1 MSISF
6 GEIPADNLVPM
17 FMTEFDNSNAAKG
30 GAMPWKNLLIGQALS
45 ANSANT
51 GTLKLITSDEQ
62 ADALYGAGSQ
72 IARMIRAF
80 RKNTRNSELWALAV
94 ADGSTAAE
102 GSIAVSFAGS
112 ATVAPMYGAIRLM
125 IGGQSVA
132 ASLHLGLGLD
142 EDMAD
147 IGGLVVVIVVGQEY
161 DHGGAAAINENQQL
175 PVTAEASSATVTL
188 TAKNGGTC
196 GQGIDIRYNHYQGQE
211 LPQGVQLAITAMTGG
226 GSDTSYVTA
235 NVANIIRGTWFNA
248 IVAGSDDATNVAE
261 IKRILDDRWTATVQ
275 QTGVL
280 FFSLNGCSVTEG
292 SSTVDYGTASLDA
305 LVERGGDLNSQVI
318 CLPSLP
324 ETPTPGFEVAAAV
337 LGCVAPKALNDPAQ
351 PLSNW
356 AVAGIVAPRET
367 DREDLE
373 GNNLLLKAGCA
384 LLTCGNDGTV
394 YLKRMVTTYKTNPA
408 GAKDTSYQQLEKV
421 FTLSFLR
428 WDWNNYL
435 AGRYPHAKLAD
446 DGTDFGPGQ
455 VIMTPKLG
463 EAELLGRYE
472 YWISKGLVQDYATFK
487 ANLVVARDPDDDTA
501 LQFLIPADL
510 IDQFFIGKSKI
521 QFK

>member
-6 GEIPADNLVPM
+6 SEIPADNLVPM

-94 ADGSTAAE
+94 ADGTTAAE

-112 ATVAPMYGAIRLM
+112 ATVAPKSGAIRLM

-132 ASLHLGLGLD
+132 AD
-142 EDMAD
+142 
-147 IGGLVVVIVVGQEY
+147 VVAGKAAAEVATAI
-161 DHGGAAAINENQQL
+161 AAAINENQQL

-211 LPQGVQLAITAMTGG
+211 LPQGVQLTITAMTGG

-305 LVERGGDLNSQVI
+305 LMERGGDMNSQVI

>member
-6 GEIPADNLVPM
+6 SEIPADNLVPM

-94 ADGSTAAE
+94 ADGTTAAE

-112 ATVAPMYGAIRLM
+112 ATVAPKSGAIRLM

-132 ASLHLGLGLD
+132 AD
-142 EDMAD
+142 VVAD
-147 IGGLVVVIVVGQEY
+147 KTAAEVATAI
-161 DHGGAAAINENQQL
+161 AAAIKENQQL

-248 IVAGSDDATNVAE
+248 IVVGSDDATNVAE

-275 QTGVL
+275 QTGVV
-280 FFSLNGCSVTEG
+280 FFVPNELNTNDSLAGLDD
-292 SSTVDYGTASLDA
+292 DYD
-305 LVERGGDLNSQVI
+305 SQVVVI
-318 CLPSLP
+318 PALPK
-324 ETPTPGFEVAAAV
+324 TPTPGFEVAAAV
-337 LGCVAPKALNDPAQ
+337 LGCISPKALNDPAQ

-356 AVAGIVAPRET
+356 PVAGIVAPRET
-367 DREDLE
+367 DRNSLE
-373 GNNLLLKAGCA
+373 ENNRLLKAGLA

-394 YLKRMVTTYKTNPA
+394 YLKRVVTTYKHNAA

-487 ANLVVARDPDDDTA
+487 ENLVVARDPDDDTA

>member
-1 MSISF
+1 MNISF
-6 GEIPADNLVPM
+6 SEIPADNLVPM

-30 GAMPWKNLLIGQALS
+30 GAMPWKNLLIGQAVQAYDPETRTES
-45 ANSANT
+45 FRPKSDNT

-102 GSIAVSFAGS
+102 GEIVVSFAGS
-112 ATVAPMYGAIRLM
+112 ASVAPKSGAIRLM

-132 ASLHLGLGLD
+132 AD
-142 EDMAD
+142 
-147 IGGLVVVIVVGQEY
+147 VVAGKTAAEVATAI
-161 DHGGAAAINENQQL
+161 AAAINENQQL
-175 PVTAEASSATVTL
+175 PVVAEASSATVTL

-280 FFSLNGCSVTEG
+280 FFSLNGCSVTSG
-292 SSTVDYGTASLDA
+292 GDTTDYGTASLDA
-305 LVERGGDLNSQVI
+305 LMERGGDLNSQVV

>member
-1 MSISF
+1 MNISF

-30 GAMPWKNLLIGQALS
+30 GAMPWKNLLIGQAVQAYNPETRTES
-45 ANSANT
+45 FRPKSDNT

-80 RKNTRNSELWALAV
+80 RKNTRNSELWTLAV
-94 ADGSTAAE
+94 ADGTTAAE

-112 ATVAPMYGAIRLM
+112 ATVAPKSGAIRLM

-132 ASLHLGLGLD
+132 AD
-142 EDMAD
+142 
-147 IGGLVVVIVVGQEY
+147 VVAGKTAAEVATAI
-161 DHGGAAAINENQQL
+161 AAAINENQQL

-211 LPQGVQLAITAMTGG
+211 LPQGVQLTITAMTGG

-280 FFSLNGCSVTEG
+280 FFSLNGCSVTSG
-292 SSTVDYGTASLDA
+292 GDTTDYGTASLGA
-305 LVERGGDLNSQVI
+305 LMERGGDLNSQVV

>member
-94 ADGSTAAE
+94 ADGTTAAE

-112 ATVAPMYGAIRLM
+112 AAVAPKSGAIRLM

-132 ASLHLGLGLD
+132 AD
-142 EDMAD
+142 
-147 IGGLVVVIVVGQEY
+147 VVAGKTAAEVAAAI
-161 DHGGAAAINENQQL
+161 AAAINENQQL
-175 PVTAEASSATVTL
+175 LVTAEASSAAVTL

-248 IVAGSDDATNVAE
+248 IVSGSDDATNVAE

-280 FFSLNGCSVTEG
+280 FFSLNGCSVTE
-292 SSTVDYGTASLDA
+292 SDDTTDYGTASLDA
-305 LVERGGDLNSQVI
+305 LVERGGNLNSQVV

>member
-6 GEIPADNLVPM
+6 SEIPADNLVPM

-94 ADGSTAAE
+94 ADGTTAAT
-102 GSIAVSFAGS
+102 GSIAVSFSGS
-112 ATVAPMYGAIRLM
+112 ASVAPKSGAIRLM
-125 IGGQSVA
+125 IGGQSVN
-132 ASLHLGLGLD
+132 
-142 EDMAD
+142 AD
-147 IGGLVVVIVVGQEY
+147 VVAGKTAVEVATAIVE
-161 DHGGAAAINENQQL
+161 AINSNSQL
-175 PVTAEASSATVTL
+175 PVTANNIVIVPGNTEDEDATNDEDTPTATATVTL

-248 IVAGSDDATNVAE
+248 IVVGSDDATNVAE

-275 QTGVL
+275 QTGVV
-280 FFSLNGCSVTEG
+280 FFVPNELNTNDSLAGLDD
-292 SSTVDYGTASLDA
+292 DYD
-305 LVERGGDLNSQVI
+305 SQVVVI
-318 CLPSLP
+318 PALPK
-324 ETPTPGFEVAAAV
+324 TPTPGFEVAAAV
-337 LGCVAPKALNDPAQ
+337 LGCISPKALNDPAQ

-356 AVAGIVAPRET
+356 PVAGIVAPRET
-367 DREDLE
+367 DRNSLE
-373 GNNLLLKAGCA
+373 ENNRLLKAGLA

-394 YLKRMVTTYKTNPA
+394 YLKRVVTTYKHNAA

>member
-1 MSISF
+1 
-6 GEIPADNLVPM
+6 
-17 FMTEFDNSNAAKG
+17 
-30 GAMPWKNLLIGQALS
+30 
-45 ANSANT
+45 
-51 GTLKLITSDEQ
+51 
-62 ADALYGAGSQ
+62 
-72 IARMIRAF
+72 
-80 RKNTRNSELWALAV
+80 
-94 ADGSTAAE
+94 
-102 GSIAVSFAGS
+102 
-112 ATVAPMYGAIRLM
+112 
-125 IGGQSVA
+125 
-132 ASLHLGLGLD
+132 
-142 EDMAD
+142 
-147 IGGLVVVIVVGQEY
+147 
-161 DHGGAAAINENQQL
+161 
-175 PVTAEASSATVTL
+175 
-188 TAKNGGTC
+188 
-196 GQGIDIRYNHYQGQE
+196 
-211 LPQGVQLAITAMTGG
+211 
-226 GSDTSYVTA
+226 VTA

-248 IVAGSDDATNVAE
+248 IVAGSDDVANVAY
-261 IKRILDDRWTATVQ
+261 IKGLLDDRWQATVQ
-275 QTGVL
+275 QTGVM
-280 FFSLNGCSVTEG
+280 FFSLNGCV
-292 SSTVDYGTASLDA
+292 VDGDPDVYYGTASLDA
-305 LVERGGDLNSQVI
+305 LKTRGNALDSQVVV
-318 CLPSLP
+318 LPSLP

-337 LGCVAPKALNDPAQ
+337 LGCIAPKALNDPAQ

>member
-94 ADGSTAAE
+94 ADGTTAAE

-112 ATVAPMYGAIRLM
+112 AAVAPKSGAIRLM

-132 ASLHLGLGLD
+132 AD
-142 EDMAD
+142 
-147 IGGLVVVIVVGQEY
+147 VVAGKTAAEVAAAI
-161 DHGGAAAINENQQL
+161 AAAINENQQL
-175 PVTAEASSATVTL
+175 PVVAEASSSTVTL

-280 FFSLNGCSVTEG
+280 FFSLNGCSVTISDG
-292 SSTVDYGTASLDA
+292 TTDYGTASLDA
-305 LVERGGDLNSQVI
+305 LMERGGDLNSQVV

-337 LGCVAPKALNDPAQ
+337 LGCVSPKALNDPAQ

-408 GAKDTSYQQLEKV
+408 GAKDASYQQLEKV

-472 YWISKGLVQDYATFK
+472 YWISKGLVQDYAAFK

>member
-6 GEIPADNLVPM
+6 SEIPADNLVPM

-45 ANSANT
+45 GNTNT
-51 GTLKLITSDEQ
+51 GTLKQITSDEQ

-94 ADGSTAAE
+94 ADGTTAAE
-102 GSIAVSFAGS
+102 GSIAVSFSGS
-112 ATVAPMYGAIRLM
+112 ASVAPKSGAIRLM
-125 IGGQSVA
+125 IGGQSVN
-132 ASLHLGLGLD
+132 
-142 EDMAD
+142 AD
-147 IGGLVVVIVVGQEY
+147 VVAGKTAIQVATAIVE
-161 DHGGAAAINENQQL
+161 AINANPQL
-175 PVTAEASSATVTL
+175 PVTADNIVSTSPTATVTL

-211 LPQGVQLAITAMTGG
+211 LPDGVVLTVTNMNGG
-226 GSDTSYVTA
+226 GSDTSYETA
-235 NVANIIRGTWFNA
+235 GIGTIIRGTWFNA
-248 IVAGSDDATNVAE
+248 IVSGSDDTANVAY
-261 IKRILDDRWTATVQ
+261 IKGLLDDRWQATVQ

-280 FFSLNGCSVTEG
+280 FFSLNGCV
-292 SSTVDYGTASLDA
+292 VDGNPDTYYGTASLDA
-305 LVERGGDLNSQVI
+305 LKTRGNALNSQVI
-318 CLPSLP
+318 VLPSLP

-356 AVAGIVAPRET
+356 PVAGIVAPRET

-373 GNNLLLKAGCA
+373 GNNALLKAGCA

-394 YLKRMVTTYKTNPA
+394 YLKRTVTTYKQNPA

-487 ANLVVARDPDDDTA
+487 ANLVVVRDPDDDTA

-510 IDQFFIGKSKI
+510 IDQFVIGKSKI

>member
-6 GEIPADNLVPM
+6 NEIPADNLVPM

-30 GAMPWKNLLIGQALS
+30 GAMPWKNLLVGQALS
-45 ANSANT
+45 GNANT
-51 GTLKLITSDEQ
+51 GTLKQITSDEQ
-62 ADALYGAGSQ
+62 ADALYGVGSQ

-94 ADGSTAAE
+94 ADGTTAAE
-102 GSIAVSFAGS
+102 GSIAVSFSGS
-112 ATVAPMYGAIRLM
+112 ASVAPKSGAIRLM
-125 IGGQSVA
+125 IGGQSVN
-132 ASLHLGLGLD
+132 
-142 EDMAD
+142 AD
-147 IGGLVVVIVVGQEY
+147 VVAGKTAIQVATAIVE
-161 DHGGAAAINENQQL
+161 AINANPQL
-175 PVTAEASSATVTL
+175 PVTADNIVSTSPTATVTL

-211 LPQGVQLAITAMTGG
+211 LPDGVVLTVTNMNGG
-226 GSDTSYVTA
+226 GSDTSYETA
-235 NVANIIRGTWFNA
+235 GVGTIIRGTWFNA
-248 IVAGSDDATNVAE
+248 IVAGSDDTANVAYL
-261 IKRILDDRWTATVQ
+261 KSLLDDRWQATVQ

-280 FFSLNGCSVTEG
+280 FFSLNGCV
-292 SSTVDYGTASLDA
+292 VDGDPDVYYGTASLDA
-305 LVERGGDLNSQVI
+305 LKTRGNALNSQVVV
-318 CLPSLP
+318 LPSLP

-337 LGCVAPKALNDPAQ
+337 LGCIAPKALNDPAQ

-356 AVAGIVAPRET
+356 PVAGIVAPRET

-373 GNNLLLKAGCA
+373 GNNTLLKAGCA

-394 YLKRMVTTYKTNPA
+394 YLKRVVTTYKQNPA

-435 AGRYPHAKLAD
+435 ASRYPHAKLAD

-487 ANLVVARDPDDDTA
+487 ANLVVVRDPDDDTA

>member
-6 GEIPADNLVPM
+6 SEIPADNLVPM

-45 ANSANT
+45 GNTNT
-51 GTLKLITSDEQ
+51 GTLKQITSDEQ

-94 ADGSTAAE
+94 ADGTTAAE
-102 GSIAVSFAGS
+102 GSIAVSFSGS
-112 ATVAPMYGAIRLM
+112 ASVAPKSGAIRLM
-125 IGGQSVA
+125 IGGQSVN
-132 ASLHLGLGLD
+132 
-142 EDMAD
+142 AD
-147 IGGLVVVIVVGQEY
+147 VVAGKTAIQVATAIV
-161 DHGGAAAINENQQL
+161 DAINANPQL
-175 PVTAEASSATVTL
+175 PVTANNIVSTSPTATVTL

-211 LPQGVQLAITAMTGG
+211 LPDGVVLTVVNMNGG
-226 GSDTSYVTA
+226 GTDTSYETA
-235 NVANIIRGTWFNA
+235 GVGTIIRGTWFNA
-248 IVAGSDDATNVAE
+248 IVAGSDDVANVAY
-261 IKRILDDRWTATVQ
+261 IKGLLDDRWQATVQ

-280 FFSLNGCSVTEG
+280 FFSLNGCV
-292 SSTVDYGTASLDA
+292 VDDDPDVYYGTASLDA
-305 LVERGGDLNSQVI
+305 LKTRGNALNSQVI
-318 CLPSLP
+318 VLPSLP

-337 LGCVAPKALNDPAQ
+337 LGCIAPKALNDPAQ

-356 AVAGIVAPRET
+356 PVAGIVAPRET

-373 GNNLLLKAGCA
+373 GNNALLKAGCA

-394 YLKRMVTTYKTNPA
+394 YLKRTVTTYKQNPS

-487 ANLVVARDPDDDTA
+487 ANLVVVRDPDDDTA

>member
-30 GAMPWKNLLIGQALS
+30 GAMPWKNLLIGQAVQAYNPETRTES
-45 ANSANT
+45 FRPKSDNT

-102 GSIAVSFAGS
+102 GEIAVSFAGS
-112 ATVAPMYGAIRLM
+112 ATVAPKSGAIRLM

-132 ASLHLGLGLD
+132 AD
-142 EDMAD
+142 
-147 IGGLVVVIVVGQEY
+147 VVAGKTAAEVATAI
-161 DHGGAAAINENQQL
+161 AAAINENQQL
-175 PVTAEASSATVTL
+175 PVVAEASSATVTL
-188 TAKNGGTC
+188 TAKNGGIC

-280 FFSLNGCSVTEG
+280 FFSLNGCSVTSG
-292 SSTVDYGTASLDA
+292 GDTTDYGTASLDA

>member
-94 ADGSTAAE
+94 ADGTTAAE

-112 ATVAPMYGAIRLM
+112 ATVAPKSGAIRLM

-132 ASLHLGLGLD
+132 AD
-142 EDMAD
+142 
-147 IGGLVVVIVVGQEY
+147 VVAGKTAAEVATAI
-161 DHGGAAAINENQQL
+161 AAAINENQQL

-211 LPQGVQLAITAMTGG
+211 LPQGVQLTITAMTGG

-248 IVAGSDDATNVAE
+248 IVSGSDDATNVAE

-305 LVERGGDLNSQVI
+305 LMERGGDLDSQVI

>member
-6 GEIPADNLVPM
+6 GGIPADNLVPM

-80 RKNTRNSELWALAV
+80 RKNTRNSELWALAI
-94 ADGSTAAE
+94 ADGTTPAE
-102 GSIAVSFAGS
+102 GEIAVSFAGS
-112 ATVAPMYGAIRLM
+112 ATVAPKSGAIRLM
-125 IGGQSVA
+125 IGGQSVSADVVAGKTA
-132 ASLHLGLGLD
+132 A
-142 EDMAD
+142 EVATA
-147 IGGLVVVIVVGQEY
+147 I
-161 DHGGAAAINENQQL
+161 AAAINENQQL
-175 PVTAEASSATVTL
+175 PVVAEASSATVTL

-211 LPQGVQLAITAMTGG
+211 LPQGVQLTITAMTGG

-280 FFSLNGCSVTEG
+280 FFSLNGCSVTSG
-292 SSTVDYGTASLDA
+292 GDTTDYGTASLDA
-305 LVERGGDLNSQVI
+305 LMERGGDLNSQVI

-487 ANLVVARDPDDDTA
+487 ENLVVARDPDDDTA

>member
-6 GEIPADNLVPM
+6 SEIPADNLVPM

-45 ANSANT
+45 GNANT
-51 GTLKLITSDEQ
+51 GTLKQITSDEQ

-94 ADGSTAAE
+94 ADGTTAAE
-102 GSIAVSFAGS
+102 GSIAVSFSGS
-112 ATVAPMYGAIRLM
+112 ASVAPKSGAIRLM
-125 IGGQSVA
+125 IGGQSVNA
-132 ASLHLGLGLD
+132 DVVAGKTAIQVAS
-142 EDMAD
+142 A
-147 IGGLVVVIVVGQEY
+147 IVE
-161 DHGGAAAINENQQL
+161 AINANQQL
-175 PVTAEASSATVTL
+175 PVTADNVVSTSPTATVTL

-211 LPQGVQLAITAMTGG
+211 LPQDVQLTITAMADG
-226 GSDTSYVTA
+226 GSDTSYETA
-235 NVANIIRGTWFNA
+235 GVGTIIRGTWFNA
-248 IVAGSDDATNVAE
+248 IVSGSSETSNVAY
-261 IKRILDDRWTATVQ
+261 IKALLDDRWTATVQ
-275 QTGVL
+275 QTGVV
-280 FFSLNGCSVTEG
+280 FFVPNELNDNDSLADLDD
-292 SSTVDYGTASLDA
+292 DYD
-305 LVERGGDLNSQVI
+305 SQVVVI
-318 CLPSLP
+318 PALPK
-324 ETPTPGFEVAAAV
+324 TPTPGFEVAAAV
-337 LGCVAPKALNDPAQ
+337 LGCIAPKALNDPAQ

-356 AVAGIVAPRET
+356 PVAGIVAPRET
-367 DREDLE
+367 DRNSLE
-373 GNNLLLKAGCA
+373 ENNRLLKAGLA
-384 LLTCGNDGTV
+384 LLTCSNDGTV
-394 YLKRMVTTYKTNPA
+394 YLKRVVTTYKHNAA

-487 ANLVVARDPDDDTA
+487 ANLVVCRDPDDDTA

>member
-6 GEIPADNLVPM
+6 SEIPADNLVPM

-45 ANSANT
+45 GNTNT
-51 GTLKLITSDEQ
+51 GTLKQITSDEQ

-94 ADGSTAAE
+94 ADGTTAAE
-102 GSIAVSFAGS
+102 GSIAVSFSGS
-112 ATVAPMYGAIRLM
+112 ASVAPKSGAIRLM
-125 IGGQSVA
+125 IGGQSVN
-132 ASLHLGLGLD
+132 
-142 EDMAD
+142 AD
-147 IGGLVVVIVVGQEY
+147 VVAGKTAIQVATAIVE
-161 DHGGAAAINENQQL
+161 AINANPQL
-175 PVTAEASSATVTL
+175 PVTANNIVSTSPTATVTL

-211 LPQGVQLAITAMTGG
+211 LPDGVVLTVVNMNGG
-226 GSDTSYVTA
+226 GSDTSYETA
-235 NVANIIRGTWFNA
+235 GVGTIIRGTWFNA
-248 IVAGSDDATNVAE
+248 IVAGSDDVANVAY
-261 IKRILDDRWTATVQ
+261 IKGLLDDRWQATVQ

-280 FFSLNGCSVTEG
+280 FFSLNGCV
-292 SSTVDYGTASLDA
+292 VDDDPDVYYGTASLDA
-305 LVERGGDLNSQVI
+305 LKTRGNALNSQVI
-318 CLPSLP
+318 VLPSLP

-337 LGCVAPKALNDPAQ
+337 LGCIAPKALNDPAQ

-356 AVAGIVAPRET
+356 PVAGIIAPRET

-373 GNNLLLKAGCA
+373 GNNALLKAGCA

-394 YLKRMVTTYKTNPA
+394 YLKRTVTTYKQNPS

-487 ANLVVARDPDDDTA
+487 ANLVVVRDPDDDTA

>member
-6 GEIPADNLVPM
+6 SEVPADNLVPM

-94 ADGSTAAE
+94 ADGTTAAE
-102 GSIAVSFAGS
+102 GSIAVSFSGS
-112 ATVAPMYGAIRLM
+112 ASVAPKSGAIRLM
-125 IGGQSVA
+125 IGGQSVNADVVAGKTA
-132 ASLHLGLGLD
+132 AQV
-142 EDMAD
+142 ATA
-147 IGGLVVVIVVGQEY
+147 IVE
-161 DHGGAAAINENQQL
+161 AINANQQL
-175 PVTAEASSATVTL
+175 PVTADNIVSTNPTATVTL

-196 GQGIDIRYNHYQGQE
+196 GHGIDIRYNHYQGQE
-211 LPQGVQLAITAMTGG
+211 LPDGVVLTVVNMNGG
-226 GSDTSYVTA
+226 GSDTSYETA
-235 NVANIIRGTWFNA
+235 GVGTIIRGTWFNA
-248 IVAGSDDATNVAE
+248 IVAGSDDASNVSY
-261 IKRILDDRWTATVQ
+261 IKGLLDERWQATVQ

-280 FFSLNGCSVTEG
+280 FFSLNGCV
-292 SSTVDYGTASLDA
+292 VDGDPDVYYGTASLDA
-305 LVERGGDLNSQVI
+305 LKTRGNALNSQVVV
-318 CLPSLP
+318 LPSLP

-337 LGCVAPKALNDPAQ
+337 LGCVAPKALNDPTQ

>member
-6 GEIPADNLVPM
+6 SEIPADNLVPM

-45 ANSANT
+45 GNTNT
-51 GTLKLITSDEQ
+51 GTLKQITSDEQ

-94 ADGSTAAE
+94 ADGTTAAE
-102 GSIAVSFAGS
+102 GSIAVSFSGS
-112 ATVAPMYGAIRLM
+112 ASVAPKSGAIRLM
-125 IGGQSVA
+125 IGGQSVN
-132 ASLHLGLGLD
+132 
-142 EDMAD
+142 AD
-147 IGGLVVVIVVGQEY
+147 VVAGKTAIQVATAIVE
-161 DHGGAAAINENQQL
+161 AINANPQL
-175 PVTAEASSATVTL
+175 PVTANNIVSTSPTATVTL

-211 LPQGVQLAITAMTGG
+211 LPDGVVLTVVNMNGG
-226 GSDTSYVTA
+226 GSDTSYETA
-235 NVANIIRGTWFNA
+235 GVGTIIRGTWFNA
-248 IVAGSDDATNVAE
+248 IVAGSDDVANVAY
-261 IKRILDDRWTATVQ
+261 IKGLLDDRWQATVQ

-280 FFSLNGCSVTEG
+280 FFSLNGCV
-292 SSTVDYGTASLDA
+292 VDDDTDVYYGTASLDA
-305 LVERGGDLNSQVI
+305 LKTRGNALNSQVI
-318 CLPSLP
+318 VLPSLP

-337 LGCVAPKALNDPAQ
+337 LGCIAPKALNDPAQ

-356 AVAGIVAPRET
+356 PVAGIVAPRET

-373 GNNLLLKAGCA
+373 GNNALLKAGCA

-394 YLKRMVTTYKTNPA
+394 YLKRTVTTYKQNPS

-487 ANLVVARDPDDDTA
+487 ANLVVVRDPDDDTA

>member
-6 GEIPADNLVPM
+6 SEIPADNLVPM

-94 ADGSTAAE
+94 ADGTTAAE
-102 GSIAVSFAGS
+102 GSIAVSFSGS
-112 ATVAPMYGAIRLM
+112 ASVAPKSGAIRLM
-125 IGGQSVA
+125 IGGQSVNADVVAGKTA
-132 ASLHLGLGLD
+132 A
-142 EDMAD
+142 EVATA
-147 IGGLVVVIVVGQEY
+147 I
-161 DHGGAAAINENQQL
+161 AAAINENQQL

-211 LPQGVQLAITAMTGG
+211 LPQGVQLTITAMTGG

-248 IVAGSDDATNVAE
+248 IVAGSDGATNVAE

>member
-6 GEIPADNLVPM
+6 SGIPADNLVPM

-94 ADGSTAAE
+94 ADGTTAAE
-102 GSIAVSFAGS
+102 GSIAVSFADS
-112 ATVAPMYGAIRLM
+112 ATVAPKSGAIRLM

-132 ASLHLGLGLD
+132 AD
-142 EDMAD
+142 
-147 IGGLVVVIVVGQEY
+147 VVAGKTAIQVATAIVE
-161 DHGGAAAINENQQL
+161 AINANPQL
-175 PVTAEASSATVTL
+175 PVTADNIVSTSPTATVTL

-211 LPQGVQLAITAMTGG
+211 LPQGVQLTISAMTGG

-261 IKRILDDRWTATVQ
+261 IKRILDDRWQATVQ

-280 FFSLNGCSVTEG
+280 FFSLNGCV
-292 SSTVDYGTASLDA
+292 VDGDPDVYYGTASLDA
-305 LVERGGDLNSQVI
+305 LKTRGDALNSQVVV
-318 CLPSLP
+318 LPSLP

-337 LGCVAPKALNDPAQ
+337 LGCVSPKALNDPAQ

-356 AVAGIVAPRET
+356 AVAGIVAPRISPVPWHS
-367 DREDLE
+367 
-373 GNNLLLKAGCA
+373 LKC
-384 LLTCGNDGTV
+384 CR
-394 YLKRMVTTYKTNPA
+394 KSRMSSWQAPQA
-408 GAKDTSYQQLEKV
+408 
-421 FTLSFLR
+421 
-428 WDWNNYL
+428 
-435 AGRYPHAKLAD
+435 
-446 DGTDFGPGQ
+446 
-455 VIMTPKLG
+455 
-463 EAELLGRYE
+463 
-472 YWISKGLVQDYATFK
+472 
-487 ANLVVARDPDDDTA
+487 
-501 LQFLIPADL
+501 
-510 IDQFFIGKSKI
+510 
-521 QFK
+521 

>member
-94 ADGSTAAE
+94 ADGTTAAE

-112 ATVAPMYGAIRLM
+112 ATAAPKSGAIRLM

-132 ASLHLGLGLD
+132 AD
-142 EDMAD
+142 
-147 IGGLVVVIVVGQEY
+147 VVAGKTAAEVATAI
-161 DHGGAAAINENQQL
+161 AAAINENQQL

-211 LPQGVQLAITAMTGG
+211 LPQGVQLTITAMTGG

-305 LVERGGDLNSQVI
+305 LMERGGDLNSQVI

-356 AVAGIVAPRET
+356 AVAGIIAPRET

>member
-30 GAMPWKNLLIGQALS
+30 GAMPWKNLLIGQAVQAYNPETRTES
-45 ANSANT
+45 FRPKSDNT

-94 ADGSTAAE
+94 ADGTTPAE
-102 GSIAVSFAGS
+102 GEIAVSFAGS
-112 ATVAPMYGAIRLM
+112 ATVAPKSGAIRLM

-132 ASLHLGLGLD
+132 AD
-142 EDMAD
+142 
-147 IGGLVVVIVVGQEY
+147 VVAGKTAAEVATAI
-161 DHGGAAAINENQQL
+161 AAAINENQQL
-175 PVTAEASSATVTL
+175 PVVAEASSATVTL
-188 TAKNGGTC
+188 TAKTGGTC

-211 LPQGVQLAITAMTGG
+211 LPQGVQLTITAMTGG

-280 FFSLNGCSVTEG
+280 FFSLNGCSVTEDG
-292 SSTVDYGTASLDA
+292 DTTDYGTASLDA

-337 LGCVAPKALNDPAQ
+337 LGCVALKALNDPAQ

>member
-6 GEIPADNLVPM
+6 AEIPADNLVPM

-45 ANSANT
+45 GNTNT
-51 GTLKLITSDEQ
+51 GTLKQITSDEQ

-94 ADGSTAAE
+94 ADGTTAAE
-102 GSIAVSFAGS
+102 GSIAVSFSGS
-112 ATVAPMYGAIRLM
+112 ASAAPKSGAIRLM
-125 IGGQSVA
+125 IGGQSVNA
-132 ASLHLGLGLD
+132 DVVAGKTAIQVAS
-142 EDMAD
+142 A
-147 IGGLVVVIVVGQEY
+147 IVE
-161 DHGGAAAINENQQL
+161 AINANPQL
-175 PVTAEASSATVTL
+175 PVTANNIVSTSPTATVTL

-211 LPQGVQLAITAMTGG
+211 LPDDVVLTVVNMNGG
-226 GSDTSYVTA
+226 GSDTMYETA
-235 NVANIIRGTWFNA
+235 GVGTIIRGTWFNA
-248 IVAGSDDATNVAE
+248 IVAGSDDVANVAY
-261 IKRILDDRWTATVQ
+261 IKGLLDDRWQATVQ

-280 FFSLNGCSVTEG
+280 FFSLNGCV
-292 SSTVDYGTASLDA
+292 VDGDPDTYYGTASLDA
-305 LVERGGDLNSQVI
+305 LKTRGNALNSQVI
-318 CLPSLP
+318 VLPSLP

-356 AVAGIVAPRET
+356 PVAGIVAPRET

-373 GNNLLLKAGCA
+373 GNNALLKAGCA

-394 YLKRMVTTYKTNPA
+394 YLKRTVTTYKQNPS

-487 ANLVVARDPDDDTA
+487 ANLVVVRDPDDDTA

>member
-6 GEIPADNLVPM
+6 SEIPADNLVPM

-45 ANSANT
+45 GNANT
-51 GTLKLITSDEQ
+51 GTLKQITSDEQ

-94 ADGSTAAE
+94 ADGTTAAE
-102 GSIAVSFAGS
+102 GSIAVSFSGS
-112 ATVAPMYGAIRLM
+112 ASVAPKSGAIRLM
-125 IGGQSVA
+125 IGGQNVNADVVA
-132 ASLHLGLGLD
+132 GKTAIQV
-142 EDMAD
+142 ATA
-147 IGGLVVVIVVGQEY
+147 IVE
-161 DHGGAAAINENQQL
+161 AINANPQL
-175 PVTAEASSATVTL
+175 PVTADNIVSTSPTATVTL

-211 LPQGVQLAITAMTGG
+211 LPDGVVLTVANMNGG
-226 GSDTSYVTA
+226 GSDTSYETA
-235 NVANIIRGTWFNA
+235 GVGTIIRGTWFNA
-248 IVAGSDDATNVAE
+248 IVAGSDDTANVAY
-261 IKRILDDRWTATVQ
+261 IKGLLDDRWQATVQ

-280 FFSLNGCSVTEG
+280 FFSLNGCV
-292 SSTVDYGTASLDA
+292 VDGDPDTYYGTASLDA
-305 LVERGGDLNSQVI
+305 LKTRGNALNSQVI
-318 CLPSLP
+318 VLPSLP

-356 AVAGIVAPRET
+356 PVAGIVAPRET

-373 GNNLLLKAGCA
+373 GNNALLKAGCA

-394 YLKRMVTTYKTNPA
+394 YLKRTVTTYKQNPS

-435 AGRYPHAKLAD
+435 ASRYPHAKLAD

-487 ANLVVARDPDDDTA
+487 ANLVVVRDPDDDTA

>member
-94 ADGSTAAE
+94 ADGTTAAE

-112 ATVAPMYGAIRLM
+112 ASVAPKSGAIRLM

-132 ASLHLGLGLD
+132 AD
-142 EDMAD
+142 
-147 IGGLVVVIVVGQEY
+147 VVAGKTAAEVAAAI
-161 DHGGAAAINENQQL
+161 AAAINENQQL
-175 PVTAEASSATVTL
+175 PVTAESSSATVTL

-211 LPQGVQLAITAMTGG
+211 LPQGVQLTITAMTGG

-261 IKRILDDRWTATVQ
+261 IKRILDYRWTATVQ

-280 FFSLNGCSVTEG
+280 FFSLNGCSVTE
-292 SSTVDYGTASLDA
+292 SDDTTDYGTASLDA
-305 LVERGGDLNSQVI
+305 LMERGGDLNSQVI

-384 LLTCGNDGTV
+384 LLTCGNDDTV

>member
-51 GTLKLITSDEQ
+51 GTLKLVTSDEQ

-94 ADGSTAAE
+94 ADGTTAAE
-102 GSIAVSFAGS
+102 GSIAVSFSGS
-112 ATVAPMYGAIRLM
+112 ASVAPKSGAIRLM
-125 IGGQSVA
+125 IGGQSVN
-132 ASLHLGLGLD
+132 
-142 EDMAD
+142 AD
-147 IGGLVVVIVVGQEY
+147 VVAGKTAIQVATAIVE
-161 DHGGAAAINENQQL
+161 AINANPQL
-175 PVTAEASSATVTL
+175 PVTADNIVSTSPTATVTL

-211 LPQGVQLAITAMTGG
+211 LPDGVVLTVVNMTGG
-226 GSDTSYVTA
+226 GSDTSYETA
-235 NVANIIRGTWFNA
+235 GVGTIIRGTWFNA
-248 IVAGSDDATNVAE
+248 IVAGSDDTANVAY
-261 IKRILDDRWTATVQ
+261 IKGLLDERWQATVQ

-280 FFSLNGCSVTEG
+280 FFSLNGCV
-292 SSTVDYGTASLDA
+292 VDGDPDVYYGTASLDA
-305 LVERGGDLNSQVI
+305 LVERGGDLNSQVV

-394 YLKRMVTTYKTNPA
+394 YIKRMVTTYKTNPA

>member
-6 GEIPADNLVPM
+6 SEIPADNLVPM

-45 ANSANT
+45 GNTNT
-51 GTLKLITSDEQ
+51 GTLKQITSDEQ

-94 ADGSTAAE
+94 ADGTTAAE
-102 GSIAVSFAGS
+102 GSIAVSFSGS
-112 ATVAPMYGAIRLM
+112 ASVAPKSGAIRLM
-125 IGGQSVA
+125 IGGQSVN
-132 ASLHLGLGLD
+132 
-142 EDMAD
+142 AD
-147 IGGLVVVIVVGQEY
+147 VVAGKTAIQVATAIVE
-161 DHGGAAAINENQQL
+161 AINANPQL
-175 PVTAEASSATVTL
+175 PVTADNIVSTSPTATVTL

-211 LPQGVQLAITAMTGG
+211 LPQGVQLTITAMADG
-226 GSDTSYVTA
+226 GSDTIYETA
-235 NVANIIRGTWFNA
+235 GVGTIIRGTWFNA
-248 IVAGSDDATNVAE
+248 IVAGSDDVANVAY
-261 IKRILDDRWTATVQ
+261 IKGLLDDRWQATVQ

-280 FFSLNGCSVTEG
+280 FFSLNGCV
-292 SSTVDYGTASLDA
+292 VDDDPDVYYGTASLDA
-305 LVERGGDLNSQVI
+305 LKTRGNALNSQVI
-318 CLPSLP
+318 VLPSLP

-337 LGCVAPKALNDPAQ
+337 LGCIAPKALNDPAQ

-356 AVAGIVAPRET
+356 PVAGIVAPRET

-373 GNNLLLKAGCA
+373 GNNALLKAGCA

-394 YLKRMVTTYKTNPA
+394 YLKRTVTTYKQNPS

-487 ANLVVARDPDDDTA
+487 ANLVVVRDPDDDTA

>member
-6 GEIPADNLVPM
+6 SEIPADNLVPM

-94 ADGSTAAE
+94 ADGTTAAE

-112 ATVAPMYGAIRLM
+112 ASVAPKSGAIRLM

-132 ASLHLGLGLD
+132 AD
-142 EDMAD
+142 
-147 IGGLVVVIVVGQEY
+147 VVAGKTAAEVATAI
-161 DHGGAAAINENQQL
+161 AAAINENQQL

-211 LPQGVQLAITAMTGG
+211 LPQGVQLTITAMTGG

-261 IKRILDDRWTATVQ
+261 IKRILDDRWTATLQ

-305 LVERGGDLNSQVI
+305 LMERGGDLNSQVI

>member
-6 GEIPADNLVPM
+6 AEIPADNLVPM

-30 GAMPWKNLLIGQALS
+30 GAMPWKNLLIGQAL
-45 ANSANT
+45 AGNANT
-51 GTLKLITSDEQ
+51 GTLKQITSDEQ

-94 ADGSTAAE
+94 VDGTTPAE
-102 GSIAVSFAGS
+102 GSIAVSFSDS
-112 ATVAPMYGAIRLM
+112 ASVAPKSGAIRLM
-125 IGGQSVA
+125 IGGQNVA
-132 ASLHLGLGLD
+132 VD
-142 EDMAD
+142 
-147 IGGLVVVIVVGQEY
+147 VVAGKTAAQVATAIVE
-161 DHGGAAAINENQQL
+161 AINANPQL
-175 PVTAEASSATVTL
+175 PVTADNVVSTNPTATVTL

-211 LPQGVQLAITAMTGG
+211 LPQGVVLTVTAMSEG
-226 GSDTSYVTA
+226 GSDTSYETA
-235 NVANIIRGTWFNA
+235 GVGTIIRGTWFNA
-248 IVAGSDDATNVAE
+248 IVAGSDDATNVAY
-261 IKRILDDRWTATVQ
+261 IKSLLDDRWSATVQ

-280 FFSLNGCSVTEG
+280 FFSLNGCV
-292 SSTVDYGTASLDA
+292 VDGTTDTYYGTASLDA
-305 LVERGGDLNSQVI
+305 LKTRGNALNSQVVV
-318 CLPSLP
+318 LPSLP

-337 LGCVAPKALNDPAQ
+337 LGCIAPKALNDPAQ

-356 AVAGIVAPRET
+356 PVAGIVAPSET

-373 GNNLLLKAGCA
+373 GNNMLLKAGCA

-394 YLKRMVTTYKTNPA
+394 YLKRIVTTYKQSPS
-408 GAKDTSYQQLEKV
+408 GAADTSYQQLEKV

-487 ANLVVARDPDDDTA
+487 ANLVVVRDPEDATA

>member
-94 ADGSTAAE
+94 ADGTTAAE

-112 ATVAPMYGAIRLM
+112 ATAAPKSGAIRLM

-132 ASLHLGLGLD
+132 AD
-142 EDMAD
+142 
-147 IGGLVVVIVVGQEY
+147 VVAGKTAAEVATAI
-161 DHGGAAAINENQQL
+161 AAAINENQQL
-175 PVTAEASSATVTL
+175 PVVAEASSATVTL

-211 LPQGVQLAITAMTGG
+211 LPQGVQLTITAMTGG

-280 FFSLNGCSVTEG
+280 FFSLNGCSVTSG
-292 SSTVDYGTASLDA
+292 GDTTDYGTASLDA
-305 LVERGGDLNSQVI
+305 LMERGGDLNSQVI

-367 DREDLE
+367 DREDIE

>member
-94 ADGSTAAE
+94 ADGTTAAE

-112 ATVAPMYGAIRLM
+112 AAVAPKSGAIRLM

-132 ASLHLGLGLD
+132 AD
-142 EDMAD
+142 
-147 IGGLVVVIVVGQEY
+147 VVAGKTAAEVATAI
-161 DHGGAAAINENQQL
+161 AAAINENQQL
-175 PVTAEASSATVTL
+175 PVVAEASSATVTL

-280 FFSLNGCSVTEG
+280 FFSLNGCSVTE
-292 SSTVDYGTASLDA
+292 SDDTTDYGTASLDA
-305 LVERGGDLNSQVI
+305 LMERGGDLNSQVI

-373 GNNLLLKAGCA
+373 GNNLLLKSGCA